1 MRWQTFAFIAL
12 VGLGA
17 YHFSQTSPIE
27 ISRTGILIAD
37 EPHQIVINSPPR
49 LTLKNYH
56 VEPLTKYTIEARV
69 LGTERYRLGRE
80 ADISPVDFALG
91 WGAMSDTA
99 VLKKI
104 DIRQSGRFYFWR
116 VDAFPIPREEIESHS
131 ANTHMIPADTAIA
144 RRLNEVRPGQ
154 IVRLRGYLVAI
165 SAEDG
170 WQWRSSLSRTDTG
183 NGACELMWVESV
195 EIGTVS

>member
-1 MRWQTFAFIAL
+1 MRWQTLAFIAL
-12 VGLGA
+12 VGFGA
-17 YHFSQTSPIE
+17 YQFSHTSPVE
-27 ISRTGILIAD
+27 ISRTGILIAN
-37 EPHQIVINSPPR
+37 EPQQLPINSPPR
-49 LTLKNYH
+49 LTLENYR
-56 VEPLTKYTIEARV
+56 VEPLAKYTLEARV

-91 WGAMSDTA
+91 WGAMSDTT
-99 VLKKI
+99 VLEEI
-104 DIRQSGRFYFWR
+104 DISQSGRFYFWR
-116 VDAFPIPREEIESHS
+116 VDEFPIPREEIEAHS
-131 ANTHMIPADTAIA
+131 ANTHMIPADAAVA
-144 RRLNEVRPGQ
+144 RRLKEVRPGQ

-165 SAEDG
+165 SADDG